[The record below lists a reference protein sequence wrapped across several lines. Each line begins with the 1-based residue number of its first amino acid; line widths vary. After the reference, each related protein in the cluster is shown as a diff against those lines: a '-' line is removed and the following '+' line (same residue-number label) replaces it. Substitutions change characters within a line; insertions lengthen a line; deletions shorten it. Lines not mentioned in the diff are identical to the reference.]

1 MTFLLL
7 LLAAGLFAFMTLLS
21 AASGAPIV
29 ARVNFTLF
37 VIALALMIYV
47 DHYHIE
53 LFGGH
58 R

>member
-1 MTFLLL
+1 
-7 LLAAGLFAFMTLLS
+7 MTLLS